1 MIFTSTIN
9 KKIMKRY
16 IQVLIMAA
24 AVAIA
29 PAHAA
34 TVENNFFKL
43 TTPDDSW
50 FLTNDDALRPYGAR
64 VDIARMDARGAT
76 LELARIDYIEGAFDP
91 RLYLT
96 HQVVEKKDVFCRAA
110 TNITAIYDSYLTG
123 RECPCVQFNKRS
135 NGYDYQCEAMAYNV
149 GYGTCMVIMAHRAG
163 TPSLVARIIDGIT
176 FKVDTATLTTSA
188 QMVAA
193 AQRVVAKHHLP
204 IGNNEHL
211 SGVEMSKDSTT
222 VTLTVTVPYITKENV
237 NVPVFVTTKR
247 DAWFKQA
254 PEALKFNL
262 LLAAITRERKSL
274 RYLYV
279 DTKGK
284 EIGTLLIVPE
294 EYDMVT
300 SEEAIRAQQEA
311 QEAARRA
318 QGEAR
323 RAQEEATKRDQEE
336 EAARKAQEA
345 AAKLEQ
351 EKAAAQEAARAGAPT
366 TNVVKPGDTLTK
378 IASTY
383 GVTIGEIKQANS
395 MKNDR
400 IQIGQKLTIPARK

>member
-1 MIFTSTIN
+1 
-9 KKIMKRY
+9 MKRY

-110 TNITAIYDSYLTG
+110 TNITAIYDSYLAG

-211 SGVEMSKDSTT
+211 SGVEMSKDH
-222 VTLTVTVPYITKENV
+222 VG
-237 NVPVFVTTKR
+237 R
-247 DAWFKQA
+247 
-254 PEALKFNL
+254 
-262 LLAAITRERKSL
+262 
-274 RYLYV
+274 
-279 DTKGK
+279 
-284 EIGTLLIVPE
+284 
-294 EYDMVT
+294 
-300 SEEAIRAQQEA
+300 QQ
-311 QEAARRA
+311 
-318 QGEAR
+318 
-323 RAQEEATKRDQEE
+323 D
-336 EAARKAQEA
+336 
-345 AAKLEQ
+345 LC
-351 EKAAAQEAARAGAPT
+351 
-366 TNVVKPGDTLTK
+366 L
-378 IASTY
+378 
-383 GVTIGEIKQANS
+383 
-395 MKNDR
+395 
-400 IQIGQKLTIPARK
+400 